1 MVEKNKNIVREAY
14 AAISKGDAERFL
26 GFLRD
31 DIEWYFIG
39 SHRFSGTMKG
49 KEQIKEELFS
59 VLGDE
64 LEGDGIRL
72 EIRQLIAEG
81 NKVVAEM
88 LGTARSTAGKDYNNT
103 YNLILTLEG
112 GLITEI
118 REYLDTEL
126 VTEVFGRG

>member
-14 AAISKGDAERFL
+14 AAISEGDAERFL

-39 SHRFSGTMKG
+39 SHRFSGAMKG
-49 KEQIKEELFS
+49 KEQIIEELFS

-103 YNLILTLEG
+103 YNLILTLED

>member
-49 KEQIKEELFS
+49 KEQIIEELFS

-64 LEGDGIRL
+64 LEEDGIRL

-103 YNLILTLEG
+103 YNLILTLKD

>member
-1 MVEKNKNIVREAY
+1 MVEKNKQIVRDAY
-14 AAISKGDAERFL
+14 KEVSRGDAE
-26 GFLRD
+26 GFLKRLSE

-49 KEQIKEELFS
+49 KQQIIDELFT

-64 LEGDGIRL
+64 LEGDGIKL

-81 NKVVAEM
+81 DKVVAEM
-88 LGTARSTAGKDYNNT
+88 QGTARNASGKDYNNT
-103 YNLILTLEG
+103 YNLILTLKD

>member
-1 MVEKNKNIVREAY
+1 MIEENKQIVREAY
-14 AAISKGDAERFL
+14 GAISKGDAE
-26 GFLRD
+26 GFLNRLSD

-39 SHRFSGTMKG
+39 THRFSGTMKG
-49 KEQIKEELFS
+49 KEKIVNELFN
-59 VLGDE
+59 VLGGE
-64 LEGDGIRL
+64 LEGTGISL
-72 EIRQLIAEG
+72 EIKQLIAEG

-88 LGTARSTAGKDYNNT
+88 QGTAKSTSGKNYNNT
-103 YNLILTLEG
+103 YSLILTLKN